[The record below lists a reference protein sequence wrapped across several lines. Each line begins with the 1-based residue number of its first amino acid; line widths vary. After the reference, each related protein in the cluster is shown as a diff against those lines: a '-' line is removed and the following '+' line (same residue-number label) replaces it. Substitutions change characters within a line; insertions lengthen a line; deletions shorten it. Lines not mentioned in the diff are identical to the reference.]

1 VGFVLAALLGA
12 IVSSLAAMLNAA
24 STIFTMDIFKK
35 YISPQAG
42 QKTVVLLGRIC
53 VVVFAIIAILLA
65 PQLGDPKIRNSIF
78 TIIQESQ
85 GLISPGILAV
95 FAFGLIVRKAP
106 AIAGVIGL
114 LTNIVSYGG
123 MYLMGRY
130 KIGPEI
136 QFLNRMAICFGL
148 CLVVMA
154 IITLVKP
161 LAVPIEFKRQ
171 SKVDLTTSNGAKIA
185 GIVVVVITLVL
196 YFLFSPIGLSK

>member
-1 VGFVLAALLGA
+1 
-12 IVSSLAAMLNAA
+12 MLNAA

-42 QKTVVLLGRIC
+42 QKAVVMLGRIC
-53 VVVFAIIAILLA
+53 VVVFSFIAIMLA
-65 PQLGDPKIRNSIF
+65 PQLGNPKISNSIF

-95 FAFGLIVRKAP
+95 FVFGLICRIAP
-106 AIAGVIGL
+106 PIAGVVGL

-130 KIGPEI
+130 KIGPDI

-148 CLVVMA
+148 CIVVMT
-154 IITLVKP
+154 IITLLKP
-161 LAVPIEFKRQ
+161 LAEPVEFKQ
-171 SKVDLTTSNGAKIA
+171 HSNLDLRSSSGAKIV
-185 GIVVVVITLVL
+185 GIVVVVITLAL
-196 YFLFSPIGLSK
+196 YFLFSPLGLAK